1 VLLNVWE
8 WILRSKSGNRYA
20 LVLQDYLTKWPE
32 VYAVPD
38 RKADTVVKCLMDF
51 IWKHGTP
58 NRIIHDRAAEFL
70 SEVLQETARLVGVT
84 QLPTSEGHP
93 QMDGLVERLNRT
105 LKQMLTKLVSK
116 GGSDWDTLLGP
127 VLFAY
132 RTTPHTS
139 SGESP
144 FYLVYGRDARIPSS
158 VSFSAPIIKYSTLGT
173 EYGQALFQ
181 ELQSARNIAQRSIG
195 KAQQSQKCNY
205 DKKSTGSHLKGDLC
219 MLKVEPRF
227 RLDRG
232 FKGPFRIQS
241 LTATNAVIKPMNDC
255 NGKPI
260 NVSRQRLSK
269 CSPLMEIGNLWLEH
283 SGKLH
288 CHRQIQR
295 DTTKE
300 AQKEVDTAVSTPTG
314 MEAQPSAKQT
324 RHGRLVRKP
333 ARFLLVGRQDGLP
346 KKGGGSCK
354 DGSVQG

>member
-1 VLLNVWE
+1 M
-8 WILRSKSGNRYA
+8 
-20 LVLQDYLTKWPE
+20 TKWPE

-38 RKADTVVKCLMDF
+38 RKADTVAKCLMDF

-158 VSFSAPIIKYSTLGT
+158 VSFSAECQEHSSE
-173 EYGQALFQ
+173 EYW
-181 ELQSARNIAQRSIG
+181 
-195 KAQQSQKCNY
+195 
-205 DKKSTGSHLKGDLC
+205 KSTT
-219 MLKVEPRF
+219 EPKMQ
-227 RLDRG
+227 L
-232 FKGPFRIQS
+232 
-241 LTATNAVIKPMNDC
+241 
-255 NGKPI
+255 
-260 NVSRQRLSK
+260 
-269 CSPLMEIGNLWLEH
+269 
-283 SGKLH
+283 
-288 CHRQIQR
+288 
-295 DTTKE
+295 
-300 AQKEVDTAVSTPTG
+300 
-314 MEAQPSAKQT
+314 
-324 RHGRLVRKP
+324 
-333 ARFLLVGRQDGLP
+333 
-346 KKGGGSCK
+346 
-354 DGSVQG
+354 